1 MFNPMN
7 LTGKKIIVTGAS
19 SGIGRETSILLSK
32 LNAQIVLIGRRK
44 DELEKTLSLMN
55 GQNHLV
61 FAFDLLDFDNYKSL
75 FDEICS
81 DGKKLDG
88 LVHCAGIA
96 KTIPIK
102 VLSNDLMLETMKI
115 NYFSFLELTKYYSK
129 KKYSNGGSIVGISAI
144 NMHMPQKCMSLYAG
158 SKGALEAS
166 IKTLALELY
175 ENNIRINSVVPGA
188 INTEMARSYA
198 SAVSNEQANKI
209 LEGQLMPM
217 GNPEDVANVIAF
229 LLSDASKFVTGRH
242 YYVDGG
248 RL

>member
-7 LTGKKIIVTGAS
+7 LTDRKILVTGAS

-32 LNAQIVLIGRRK
+32 LGAQLVLTGRRK
-44 DELEKTLSLMN
+44 EELEKTLSFME
-55 GQNHLV
+55 GINHLV
-61 FAFDLLDFDNYKSL
+61 LPFELSDFDNYKNL
-75 FDEICS
+75 FNEACYD
-81 DGKKLDG
+81 DKKLDG

-96 KTIPIK
+96 KTIPLRI
-102 VLSNDLMLETMKI
+102 LSYELMLETMKI
-115 NYFSFLELTKYYSK
+115 NYFAFLELVKHYAK

-144 NMHMPQKCMSLYAG
+144 NAHMPRKCMSLYAG

-166 IKTLALELY
+166 IKTLALELH
-175 ENNIRINSVVPGA
+175 ESKIRINSVVPGA
-188 INTEMARSYA
+188 INTEMAQKYA
-198 SAVSNEQANKI
+198 SLVSIEQVDNI
-209 LEGQLMPM
+209 LDGQLMSM
-217 GNPEDVANVIAF
+217 GNPDDVANVIAF